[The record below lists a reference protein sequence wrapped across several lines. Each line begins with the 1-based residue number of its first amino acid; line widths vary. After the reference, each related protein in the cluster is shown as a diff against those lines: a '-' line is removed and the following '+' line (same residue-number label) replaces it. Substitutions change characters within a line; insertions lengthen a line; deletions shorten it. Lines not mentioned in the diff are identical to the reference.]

1 MALLMTPTR
10 RQLRIQ
16 KKHARSTDR
25 NWMPRLKDATYS
37 HHFSPIKN
45 HPGSRSHLHKEG
57 SLNDIGRGAGFPNW
71 FLRTSRKTWK
81 KNRTENI
88 REGARDGWWDG
99 PDMRYRPLGSKSKYM
114 RWLVS
119 TRRFI
124 VKRTRP
130 GFRRSQHQMSG
141 SFRPPLYS
149 TEIRAKKKTNKRS
162 HLSAFRKHARHFSFR
177 CHFYFWKFLF
187 KKKRKF
193 ATALEATSRQILR
206 SAVEIDLTL
215 TLAYNFQLS
224 WCLLRI
230 SKIYRPSVVILCSW
244 KMKSSY

>member
-149 TEIRAKKKTNKRS
+149 TEIRAKKKQTKDPTWA
-162 HLSAFRKHARHFSFR
+162 LSGNTRGTFRFGATFISGN
-177 CHFYFWKFLF
+177 FYL
-187 KKKRKF
+187 KKKENSLPPSKRRPDRF
-193 ATALEATSRQILR
+193 YVVR
-206 SAVEIDLTL
+206 S
-215 TLAYNFQLS
+215 
-224 WCLLRI
+224 
-230 SKIYRPSVVILCSW
+230 
-244 KMKSSY
+244 KST